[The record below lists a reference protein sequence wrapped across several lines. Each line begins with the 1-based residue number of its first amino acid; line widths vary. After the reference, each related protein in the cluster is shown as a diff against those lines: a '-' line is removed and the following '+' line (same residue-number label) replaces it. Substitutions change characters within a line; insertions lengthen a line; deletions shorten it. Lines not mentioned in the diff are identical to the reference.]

1 VSKKPSRT
9 QAAKAAKPKTAKPT
23 AGKSAAAAAA
33 KRKTATPTAAVS
45 ETPVLSFATQQAW
58 RSWLESNHAGSN
70 GVFLQIAKKG
80 SPTTS
85 VTSPEALEVA
95 LCYGWIDGQA
105 KSVDAVCYLQKY
117 TPRRPRSIWSRINRD
132 KALRLIDGGL
142 MRPAGLAAIEQA
154 KLDGRW
160 DAAYAGSR
168 SIEVPEDLQ
177 AALERNPNAAA
188 FFKTLNS
195 QNRYAILFRLHTA
208 KKAETRAKRLEQFVG
223 MLARQETLY
232 PMPVSKAVAKPV
244 SPRVSR
250 RAPK

>member
-1 VSKKPSRT
+1 MPKAVKKTTR
-9 QAAKAAKPKTAKPT
+9 AAKATKATRAAKPKSMKKPATKRTA
-23 AGKSAAAAAA
+23 
-33 KRKTATPTAAVS
+33 ATPAS
-45 ETPVLSFATQQAW
+45 ETPVLSFATQKAW

-80 SPTTS
+80 ASTTS

-105 KSVDAVCYLQKY
+105 KSVDAESYLQKY
-117 TPRRPRSIWSRINRD
+117 TPRRSKSIWSLINRD
-132 KALRLIDGGL
+132 KALVLIERGL
-142 MRPAGLAAIEQA
+142 MRPAGHAAIEQA
-154 KLDGRW
+154 KQDGRW

-168 SIEVPEDLQ
+168 TIDVPDDLQ
-177 AALERNPNAAA
+177 AALDRNAKAAA

-208 KKAETRAKRLEQFVG
+208 KKAETRARRLEQFVR
-223 MLARQETLY
+223 MLERHETLY
-232 PMPVSKAVAKPV
+232 PM
-244 SPRVSR
+244 